1 MFQTNQPDPMF
12 FLWFSYGFPMVFLLS
27 YGFPM
32 VFTKNSENI
41 HLTRPQPQIPMA
53 SPSMA
58 QIRML
63 ILQVKRDEMLGTLWE
78 KNGND
83 GKKHEVEVLNKTL
96 LVNVK
101 QVYSWILNGG
111 YSSEKWLNMT
121 LWLVAPLPRVSVW

>member
-1 MFQTNQPDPMF
+1 
-12 FLWFSYGFPMVFLLS
+12 
-27 YGFPM
+27 M